1 MLVVKVHPN
10 CAIINGRTQ
19 AALIARTTGCKGDHP
34 LSRLPSF
41 RPTQQIVPDAMHTV
55 KNVMERIVKL
65 ITGQPSTSLEV
76 MLHAEEV
83 IGHNYERRPT
93 LGKRKKEPL
102 HLTFVMTK
110 EEKELADVR
119 CTNILTPAH
128 VDLVPKPL
136 LIKRPH
142 LKSHDWKQVSVVFV
156 HLE

>member
-1 MLVVKVHPN
+1 
-10 CAIINGRTQ
+10 
-19 AALIARTTGCKGDHP
+19 
-34 LSRLPSF
+34 
-41 RPTQQIVPDAMHTV
+41 MHTV

-83 IGHNYERRPT
+83 IGRNYERHPT

-110 EEKELADVR
+110 EEELAHVR

-136 LIKRPH
+136 FIKRPH
-142 LKSHDWKQVSVVFV
+142 LKSHDWKQVRVIFAY
-156 HLE
+156 LE

>member
-1 MLVVKVHPN
+1 MLW
-10 CAIINGRTQ
+10 
-19 AALIARTTGCKGDHP
+19 
-34 LSRLPSF
+34 
-41 RPTQQIVPDAMHTV
+41 
-55 KNVMERIVKL
+55 NVF

-93 LGKRKKEPL
+93 LRKRKKEPL

-136 LIKRPH
+136 SLRD
-142 LKSHDWKQVSVVFV
+142 LT
-156 HLE
+156 